1 MAIGT
6 TAALITGGLLA
17 GGSAAAKVISGN
29 KQAKAIEKGAQQQ
42 EQFGR
47 EAMGLL
53 DPATEEANRRL
64 QEALGPYAKAGEL
77 TLDRLIKG
85 LQPGGEFS
93 KEFSGVID
101 DPGYKFRLSEGTRNV
116 ERGAAARGGLFS
128 GGSLRDLTE
137 FSQGL
142 ASQEYGNAFNRFAS
156 ERDKAFDRTSSLLM
170 PGYNASA
177 TIGSQTG
184 QNLMDT
190 ARQKGQFLT
199 GIGNVRA
206 SGTVNANRARTG
218 GWNSAMDSMMKLP
231 ELFGSL
237 RGTGGFSNRP
247 LRPGEYDGRQG
258 G

>member
-6 TAALITGGLLA
+6 TAALIPGGLLA
-17 GGSAAAKVISGN
+17 GGSAAASIASG
-29 KQAKAIEKGAQQQ
+29 KRQSKAIQQGAQQQ
-42 EQFGR
+42 EALGR

-53 DPATEEANRRL
+53 DPATEEANKRL
-64 QEALGPYAKAGEL
+64 RDALGPYAQAGEL
-77 TLDRLIKG
+77 TLDRLLKG

-93 KEFSGVID
+93 QKFSGVID
-101 DPGYKFRLSEGTRNV
+101 DPGYKFRLNEGQRAV

-156 ERDKAFDRTSSLLM
+156 ERDKGFDRVSSLLM
-170 PGYNASA
+170 PGFQAA
-177 TIGSQTG
+177 GTIGSQTG

-190 ARQKGQFLT
+190 ARRKGEFLT

-206 SGTVNANRARTG
+206 AGTVNSADARTG
-218 GWNSAMDSMMKLP
+218 GWNNAMSSMMQLP
-231 ELFGSL
+231 ALFANI
-237 RGTGGFSNRP
+237 RKPATPPVIKN
-247 LRPGEYDGRQG
+247 
-258 G
+258 